1 MATTTT
7 NYSLPVF
14 SSTDSVDLIGV
25 HNAAMQIIDTKLK
38 SIESQMGTLSTQMG
52 TLSTKVDNV
61 QGFAPNTSTDK
72 TLTVANLNGA
82 KVTSSGIIYFKQS

>member
-1 MATTTT
+1 MATT
-7 NYSLPVF
+7 NYSLPEF

-25 HNAAMQIIDTKLK
+25 YNAAMQIIDTKLK
-38 SIESQMGTLSTQMG
+38 SIESQMGTLSE
-52 TLSTKVDNV
+52 KVDNV

>member
-1 MATTTT
+1 MATT
-7 NYSLPVF
+7 NYSLPEF
-14 SSTDSVDLIGV
+14 SSTSSVDLIGV
-25 HNAAMQIIDTKLK
+25 YNAAMQIIDTKLK
-38 SIESQMGTLSTQMG
+38 SIENQMG

-61 QGFAPNTSTDK
+61 QGFAPDTSKDK

>member
-1 MATTTT
+1 MATT
-7 NYSLPVF
+7 NYSLPEF
-14 SSTDSVDLIGV
+14 TSTGSVDLIGV
-25 HNAAMQIIDTKLK
+25 HNAAMQLIDTKLK
-38 SIESQMGTLSTQMG
+38 SLETQMG

-61 QGFAPNTSTDK
+61 QGFAPDATKDK

>member
-1 MATTTT
+1 MATT

-25 HNAAMQIIDTKLK
+25 YNAAMQIIDTKLK
-38 SIESQMGTLSTQMG
+38 SIESQMGTLST
-52 TLSTKVDNV
+52 KVDNA
-61 QGFAPNTSTDK
+61 QGFSPNTSTDK
-72 TLTVANLNGA
+72 KLTVANLNGA

>member
-1 MATTTT
+1 MATT

-25 HNAAMQIIDTKLK
+25 YNAAMQIIDTKLK
-38 SIESQMGTLSTQMG
+38 SIESQMG

>member
-1 MATTTT
+1 MATA
-7 NYSLPVF
+7 NYSIPEF
-14 SSTDSVDLIGV
+14 ASTDSIDLIGV
-25 HNAAMQIIDTKLK
+25 YNAAMQIIDTKLK
-38 SIESQMGTLSTQMG
+38 SIESNVS

-61 QGFAPNTSTDK
+61 QGFAPDTSKDK

>member
-1 MATTTT
+1 MATT

-25 HNAAMQIIDTKLK
+25 YNAAMQLIDTKLK
-38 SIESQMGTLSTQMG
+38 SLETQMG

-61 QGFAPNTSTDK
+61 QGFSPNASTDK

-82 KVTSSGIIYFKQS
+82 KVTTSGIIYFKQ

>member
-1 MATTTT
+1 MATT

-14 SSTDSVDLIGV
+14 TSTDSVDLIGV
-25 HNAAMQIIDTKLK
+25 YNAAMQLIDTKLK
-38 SIESQMGTLSTQMG
+38 SLETQMG

-61 QGFAPNTSTDK
+61 QGFSPNTSTDK

-82 KVTSSGIIYFKQS
+82 KVTTSGIIYFKQ

>member
-1 MATTTT
+1 MATP

-25 HNAAMQIIDTKLK
+25 YNAAMQIIDTKLK
-38 SIESQMGTLSTQMG
+38 SIESQMGTLST
-52 TLSTKVDNV
+52 KVDNV

-72 TLTVANLNGA
+72 PLTVANLNGA

>member
-1 MATTTT
+1 MATT

-25 HNAAMQIIDTKLK
+25 YNAAMQIIDTKLK
-38 SIESQMGTLSTQMG
+38 SIESQMG

-72 TLTVANLNGA
+72 TLTVANLSGA